1 MANPAVILPGMPSP
15 GDSLKLPF
23 EERRIL
29 TVTGL
34 NREARQLVEGLGSVW
49 VEGEISNLA
58 RPSSGHL
65 YWSLKDSQAQVRCAM
80 FRMSTR
86 GLGFELANGRQVLV
100 RARASVYEAR
110 GEYQLIVD
118 YVEEAGEG
126 ALRRK
131 FEELKR
137 KLAAEG
143 LFDADRK
150 VPLPKLPR
158 RIGVITSPTGAALR
172 DVLIALRRRFPATA
186 VLIYPTQVQGA
197 GAAEEIA
204 RTLALADKRMD
215 CDVLILTRGGGSLED
230 LWSFNEE
237 VVARAIAAVQ
247 LPIIV
252 GVGHEIDFTI
262 ADFVA
267 DLRAPTPSQAAELAV
282 PDQLEWRARFTSFA
296 QRLAQTVRRQLTDE
310 RRQLAMLEHRLAR
323 AHPGVQ
329 LRERAQK
336 LDELEARLT
345 RGAERRIA
353 QLKFRL
359 ARLTTAVAHANPARA
374 LGAARDR
381 WRTARGD
388 LRRALLRRLELT
400 QQRWKLADRAL
411 QSLSPLATLQRG
423 YAIVMDSG
431 GKVLTDAGATKPGA
445 KLDVRLARGGLAVT
459 VAKVKPDAR

>member
-1 MANPAVILPGMPSP
+1 MAHPAVILPGMPSP

-150 VPLPKLPR
+150 RPLPLRPP
-158 RIGVITSPTGAALR
+158 VIALVTSPTGAVR
-172 DVLIALRRRFPATA
+172 HDVCTVLARRWPLAR
-186 VLIYPTQVQGA
+186 VLLVPCQVQGN
-197 GAAEEIA
+197 AAPASIVA
-204 RTLALADKRMD
+204 ALRA
-215 CDVLILTRGGGSLED
+215 LE
-230 LWSFNEE
+230 
-237 VVARAIAAVQ
+237 AY
-247 LPIIV
+247 
-252 GVGHEIDFTI
+252 
-262 ADFVA
+262 VA
-267 DLRAPTPSQAAELAV
+267 DLAAAGREAEAPSVTPY
-282 PDQLEWRARFTSFA
+282 PK
-296 QRLAQTVRRQLTDE
+296 
-310 RRQLAMLEHRLAR
+310 
-323 AHPGVQ
+323 P
-329 LRERAQK
+329 
-336 LDELEARLT
+336 
-345 RGAERRIA
+345 RG
-353 QLKFRL
+353 
-359 ARLTTAVAHANPARA
+359 
-374 LGAARDR
+374 
-381 WRTARGD
+381 
-388 LRRALLRRLELT
+388 
-400 QQRWKLADRAL
+400 
-411 QSLSPLATLQRG
+411 
-423 YAIVMDSG
+423 SG
-431 GKVLTDAGATKPGA
+431 GHCQRNIEGEG
-445 KLDVRLARGGLAVT
+445 
-459 VAKVKPDAR
+459 